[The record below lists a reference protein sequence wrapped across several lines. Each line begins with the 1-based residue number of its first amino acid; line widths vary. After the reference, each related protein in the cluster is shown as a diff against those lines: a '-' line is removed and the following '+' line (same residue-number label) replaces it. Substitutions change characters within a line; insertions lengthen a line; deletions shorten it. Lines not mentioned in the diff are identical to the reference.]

1 MTSLREVMT
10 PFPRCLETNVPVQEA
25 ARLMESE
32 EIGDVIVCDD
42 GKVRGILTDRDIA
55 IRAVAHGMDPSTT
68 PVSEICT
75 IDLTMLSPD
84 DSIESAVECMR
95 ENALRRVP
103 IVEGDR
109 PVGILSLG
117 DLARFLDPNSALA
130 SISSAP
136 PNS

>member
-10 PFPRCLETNVPVQEA
+10 PFPRCLEINVPVQEA

-55 IRAVAHGMDPSTT
+55 IRAVAHGMDAATT

-75 IDLTMLSPD
+75 VDLTMLSPD
-84 DSIESAVECMR
+84 DSVESAVECMR
-95 ENALRRVP
+95 DNALRRVP

-117 DLARFLDPNSALA
+117 DLARFLDPDSALA

>member
-1 MTSLREVMT
+1 MTTLRDVMT
-10 PFPRCLETNVPVQEA
+10 PYPRCLEVNVPVQEA

-32 EIGDVIVCDD
+32 EIGDVIVCED

-55 IRAVAHGMDPSTT
+55 IRAVAHGMDPTTT

-75 IDLTMLSPD
+75 VDLTMLSPD
-84 DSIESAVECMR
+84 DSVDKAVECMR
-95 ENALRRVP
+95 DNALRRVP

-117 DLARFLDPNSALA
+117 DLARVLDPSSALA